1 MRDFKKGDMLECVVP
16 STIYG
21 LTKGKLYAVL
31 DVDAWSWPD
40 ISCDNQNVKCLA
52 PKRFTLAVA
61 ADAVVPTPA
70 PAMSSPAA
78 FKISA
83 VLECIDTGSYRDLTV
98 GNLYDVE
105 GCDAMGY
112 PCIQNDVG
120 DRMSYS
126 PSCFT
131 PYTTP
136 AYEPPKAHH
145 TDCPKCSGT
154 GLIGRACGCCGT
166 QWKVAG

>member
-61 ADAVVPTPA
+61 ADSVVPPPSTPTLL
-70 PAMSSPAA
+70 SGCT
-78 FKISA
+78 
-83 VLECIDTGSYRDLTV
+83 LECVKGVPGTDKLTV
-98 GNLYDVE
+98 GSLYDVVGVTVGGNVIIE
-105 GCDAMGY
+105 NNRGNTASY
-112 PCIQNDVG
+112 PPDH
-120 DRMSYS
+120 
-126 PSCFT
+126 FT
-131 PYTTP
+131 LYRSN
-136 AYEPPKAHH
+136 AYEEPDHN